1 MNEFLWDDLKVGL
14 RHEFE
19 VVITR
24 EMVNAFA
31 EISGDSNP
39 LHSDPA
45 YARRAGFDGQVVF
58 GLLTS
63 SFCSRLV
70 GVYLPGKYALLHGI
84 DIDFV
89 SPVYVGDK
97 LIVSGEIVLLSESV
111 RRMEIK
117 VSISNQAGAVVSKAV
132 ARVGLHVR

>member
-97 LIVSGEIVLLSESV
+97 LIVTGEIVLLSESV